1 MAIHKVGDIL
11 RGFDPRSGKYISRE
25 FQAYG
30 LYLAQKLEDEKHK
43 TLYIKL
49 AKTTP
54 RYLLDDALSFV
65 LESNAKKKGALFMW
79 KLKELKG
86 KKIKNKET
94 KKNKQ

>member
-1 MAIHKVGDIL
+1 MVIQSVGDIL
-11 RGFDPRSGKYISRE
+11 KNFDPRSGKYISRE

-30 LYLAQKLEDEKHK
+30 LYLAEKLNDDKHK

-65 LESNAKKKGALFMW
+65 MESNAKKKGALFMW

-86 KKIKNKET
+86 NKVKKQ
-94 KKNKQ
+94 KK

>member
-1 MAIHKVGDIL
+1 MVVQKVSDIL
-11 RGFDPRSGKYISRE
+11 KDFDPRSGKYISRE

-30 LYLAQKLEDEKHK
+30 LYLAQKLDDEKHK

-54 RYLLDDALSFV
+54 RYLLDDALTFV

-86 KKIKNKET
+86 KNFE
-94 KKNKQ
+94 KKKQ